1 MRTRIMRRLLMAG
14 AAVAAVVLG
23 LAGCP
28 VPGTGVTVTG
38 WFVAYYFNI
47 TSDVTVIVSQ
57 GDVSVTVDAP
67 VAEYGSSE
75 SGAFLVAGVPRGT
88 YAVTVTFKNG
98 NSYAGGTQYSLD
110 GGATW
115 LPVDDEIVTGTS
127 APYTFTITI
136 DSLSIDTDTTLDLN
150 FGNVG

>member
-47 TSDVTVIVSQ
+47 TSDVTVTSTCCLPGNRSMWKVWM
-57 GDVSVTVDAP
+57 TFPA
-67 VAEYGSSE
+67 GS
-75 SGAFLVAGVPRGT
+75 G
-88 YAVTVTFKNG
+88 
-98 NSYAGGTQYSLD
+98 
-110 GGATW
+110 
-115 LPVDDEIVTGTS
+115 
-127 APYTFTITI
+127 
-136 DSLSIDTDTTLDLN
+136 
-150 FGNVG
+150 